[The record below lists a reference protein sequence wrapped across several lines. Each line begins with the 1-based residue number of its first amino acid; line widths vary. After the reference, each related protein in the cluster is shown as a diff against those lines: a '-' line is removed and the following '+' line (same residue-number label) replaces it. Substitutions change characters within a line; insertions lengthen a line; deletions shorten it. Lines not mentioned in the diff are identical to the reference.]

1 MKSSLSTLQWLWEP
15 LHVYHQRS
23 WQTVEPRQS
32 VELSQPV
39 EKKEDIDQLII
50 LEIPYA
56 GSQSSVCC
64 NSWWAGVF
72 HTTQSTLI
80 NCRSTSYT
88 SVRFC
93 KSHGFHSF
101 PQDQREG
108 VDPPLSPRRT
118 WLQLPQQ
125 RTIHQVACAL
135 GESQVDTQGLGPRIQ
150 W

>member
-1 MKSSLSTLQWLWEP
+1 M
-15 LHVYHQRS
+15 
-23 WQTVEPRQS
+23 
-32 VELSQPV
+32 

-108 VDPPLSPRRT
+108 VDPPPSPRRT

-150 W
+150 WERPTGTYLKHSENGRENVLSRINFGDLDISMYIIYVP